1 MQVVILCGGQG
12 TRIRDV
18 AEDLP
23 KPLVPI
29 GGKPILWHIM
39 KGFAEQGFDDFILCL
54 GYKSWLIK
62 RYFLD
67 YQAAQADFSLRLAVP
82 EQVQILA
89 PEATENWQV
98 TLAETGLEAMT
109 GCRVKRIEK
118 YITGDHFFLT
128 YGDGV
133 ADVDLPKLLEFHHD
147 HGKIA
152 TVTSVQPSGRFGE
165 LEFDGDRVLQF
176 TEKPVQARGWING
189 GFFVLQRRIFS
200 YLPDDPGLTLEGP
213 PMQELTRE
221 GELMAY
227 RHDGFW
233 HPMDN
238 SRDFKYLNALWDE
251 RRAPWNIWDK
261 PDRLKGLNRE
271 RTTHGTQEPVLAGPS
286 RLRDRS
292 HRVGRR
298 VDR

>member
-29 GGKPILWHIM
+29 GGRPILWHIM
-39 KGFAEQGFDDFILCL
+39 KGFAQQGFDDFILCL

-67 YQAAQADFSLRLAVP
+67 YQAAQADFSLRLAAP

-89 PEATENWQV
+89 PAALENWQV
-98 TLAETGLEAMT
+98 TLAETGLDAMT

-118 YITGDHFFLT
+118 YITDDHFFLT

-133 ADVDLPKLLEFHHD
+133 ANVDLPKLLEFHRV
-147 HGKIA
+147 HGKTA
-152 TVTSVQPSGRFGE
+152 TLTAVQPSGRFGE
-165 LEFDGDRVLQF
+165 LEFDGDRVLEF
-176 TEKPVQARGWING
+176 AEKPVQARGWING
-189 GFFVLQRRIFS
+189 GFFVLNRRIFD
-200 YLPDDPGLTLEGP
+200 LLENDADLAFEGP
-213 PMQELTRE
+213 PLQGLCRD

-227 RHDGFW
+227 RHHGFW

-238 SRDFKYLNALWDE
+238 SRDFKYLNTVWDAE
-251 RRAPWNIWDK
+251 RAPWNTWDR
-261 PDRLKGLNRE
+261 PDRLNGFNRE
-271 RTTHGTQEPVLAGPS
+271 RKTHGCYEPVLAGSP
-286 RLRDRS
+286 RVR
-292 HRVGRR
+292 HRRNRASGR
-298 VDR
+298 VDG